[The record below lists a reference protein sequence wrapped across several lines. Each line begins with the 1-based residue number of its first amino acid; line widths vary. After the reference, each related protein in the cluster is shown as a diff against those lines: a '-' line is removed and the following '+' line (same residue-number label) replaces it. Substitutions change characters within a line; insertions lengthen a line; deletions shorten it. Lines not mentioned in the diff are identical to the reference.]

1 MPGGIY
7 RCVVVPHAPRL
18 GFRDQAPPFGLP
30 LIDGCIAL
38 GEDVRRDTP
47 KPDLIVVNST
57 HFVSTF
63 NWQALVQPEHKGH
76 CVAEEAPDLIGGVPY
91 HYKGDPVFARAM
103 KDEINALGYPCVENA
118 SPHYSW
124 DYGTWVP
131 VHYMDPK
138 AEIPVVSIPT
148 VLSSDL
154 DECFKVG
161 GAIHRAAQKTGK
173 RVLFAASSSFTHKL
187 VRGPHIWPTPERIEA
202 DRKFIDLLLDGRI
215 DEAWKSF
222 PHYTQFVVGEMGGR
236 VIALFLGATHA
247 MGAKK
252 IEGKTFGTYG
262 QSSGSGNHN
271 VSLKMAA

>member
-1 MPGGIY
+1 
-7 RCVVVPHAPRL
+7 
-18 GFRDQAPPFGLP
+18 
-30 LIDGCIAL
+30 
-38 GEDVRRDTP
+38 
-47 KPDLIVVNST
+47 
-57 HFVSTF
+57 
-63 NWQALVQPEHKGH
+63 
-76 CVAEEAPDLIGGVPY
+76 
-91 HYKGDPVFARAM
+91 
-103 KDEINALGYPCVENA
+103 
-118 SPHYSW
+118 
-124 DYGTWVP
+124 
-131 VHYMDPK
+131 MDPK